1 MRAVVLL
8 PGKLRDAAIEGACA
22 EYAARSRAT
31 LPVEL
36 SVCRDRAAQWA
47 RARAL
52 GGPVVVL
59 DERGEHPS
67 STDLAGWLAAWRDRG
82 VRAVAFLVGDAHGFA
97 DEDRRA
103 AERVLALS
111 RLTLPHR
118 LAVLVLCEQ
127 LYRSATILAGHP
139 YHHG

>member
-8 PGKLRDAAIEGACA
+8 PRKLRDAAIEAACA
-22 EYAARSRAT
+22 EYATRARKA
-31 LPVEL
+31 LPTEL
-36 SVCRDRAAQWA
+36 VVCRGGTAQWA

-52 GGPVVVL
+52 GGPVILL
-59 DERGEHPS
+59 DERGEQPTS
-67 STDLAGWLAAWRDRG
+67 VELAAWIAGWRDRG
-82 VRAVAFLVGDAHGFA
+82 ARDLAFLVGDADGFG

-103 AERVLALS
+103 ADRLLGLS

-127 LYRSATILAGHP
+127 LYRV
-139 YHHG
+139 